1 MSNDYWKEFK
11 RLVKRAEKA
20 SGGNS
25 AAEHKIAYT
34 LMLNY
39 AERHAPI
46 KSEIAARADARIAEL
61 ELECAQ
67 WRLELRIYRETESK
81 RIAELESKIAVLES
95 QRGPK
100 VHWITILVGILAL
113 VGFGLALFD
122 RLYQTTTP

>member
-1 MSNDYWKEFK
+1 MAATTLTDV
-11 RLVKRAEKA
+11 LVAC
-20 SGGNS
+20 S
-25 AAEHKIAYT
+25 
-34 LMLNY
+34 
-39 AERHAPI
+39 
-46 KSEIAARADARIAEL
+46 
-61 ELECAQ
+61 
-67 WRLELRIYRETESK
+67 RLEAKQDAMMQALERLRDESDGHYK